1 MPKKLTTSTR
11 TSSRHNND
19 CSAKGI
25 ASNFMKIRKDAAIP
39 KTLTTGNKMLDY
51 VLQSR
56 IASKAPYVG
65 YGIKAINIPPQV
77 GAHIAHGINAYN
89 ESCSNRK
96 KK

>member
-1 MPKKLTTSTR
+1 MPKRLSTSAKA
-11 TSSRHNND
+11 TSRYNND
-19 CSAKGI
+19 CSVKGI
-25 ASNFMKIRKDAAIP
+25 TSNFIKIRKDATVP

-56 IASKAPYVG
+56 ISSKAPYIG

-77 GAHIAHGINAYN
+77 GAHIAHGFNACN
-89 ESCSNRK
+89 ESCRNRK